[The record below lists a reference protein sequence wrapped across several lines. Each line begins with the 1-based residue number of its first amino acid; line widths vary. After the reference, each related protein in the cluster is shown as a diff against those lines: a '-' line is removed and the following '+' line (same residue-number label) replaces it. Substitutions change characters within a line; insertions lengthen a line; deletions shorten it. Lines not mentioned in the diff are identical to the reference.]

1 MAILNKGLLN
11 SQLSGFL
18 GGMKTTLE
26 IPDTLYRQVKMR
38 AARDGVKVKD
48 LIAQTLS
55 AGLHLP
61 MQPSAAAKKAKR
73 GSIFPLFKGPLG
85 PLLQGKDLRSL
96 NFLDEL
102 DDIESYQRS
111 LRR

>member
-1 MAILNKGLLN
+1 LGRFLHLPY

-18 GGMKTTLE
+18 GCMKTTLE
-26 IPDTLYRQVKMR
+26 IPDALYRQVKMR

-48 LIAQTLS
+48 LVAQTLS
-55 AGLHLP
+55 AGLQLP
-61 MQPSAAAKKAKR
+61 APPATASKKPKK

-85 PLLQGKDLRSL
+85 PLLQGKDIRSL
-96 NFLDEL
+96 SFLDEQ
-102 DDIESYQRS
+102 DDLERYQRS